1 MMQDIRQERSLLPLA
16 FQSRPPMTM
25 NGTIRAS
32 QSPERGATTQIF
44 VNGEGTQTHARTL
57 ADLLSELGY
66 GDAKVAT
73 ALNGDFV
80 PARLRNK
87 TPLQPGDRIEV
98 VAPRQGG

>member
-1 MMQDIRQERSLLPLA
+1 
-16 FQSRPPMTM
+16 MTM
-25 NGTIRAS
+25 NGRPRPAHAPDRDTNPA
-32 QSPERGATTQIF
+32 IF
-44 VNGEGTQTHARTL
+44 VNGEGMQTRAQTL

-80 PARLRNK
+80 PARMRNQ
-87 TPLQPGDRIEV
+87 TRLQPGDRIEV